1 MENKLYFGTKIV
13 VSDPCYTIDTWCN
26 EIVSN
31 MKEGNYIPTI
41 EEHDGYIRSISIV
54 HEDHQDNG
62 NKWGFVSDNIGVDS
76 GQCGF
81 FNIDSY
87 RNDSLDIPF
96 SDAEGKDFYESYRK
110 TEDGDHWYGK
120 ICGYTLRNEQYGE
133 LQGVGL
139 VSSSG
144 FGDGSYNLY
153 AKRDSSRKGI
163 ALKVKFF

>member
-1 MENKLYFGTKIV
+1 METISQLLKNTMVTSAVSPSYTK
-13 VSDPCYTIDTWCN
+13 TIR
-26 EIVSN
+26 
-31 MKEGNYIPTI
+31 TI
-41 EEHDGYIRSISIV
+41 EDGW
-54 HEDHQDNG
+54 E
-62 NKWGFVSDNIGVDS
+62 FVSDNIGVDS

-81 FNIDSY
+81 FNIENY

-96 SDAEGKDFYESYRK
+96 ADAEGKDFYESYRK